1 MSEEEALQLLLK
13 RSEASRTDMNL
24 QEGANI
30 VKRLGYHALAID
42 QAGAYILARDLSL
55 GLYMTH
61 FFDRKEK
68 DLNKVPELWNYRRRL
83 KTDTEV
89 ETKLTVF
96 TTWELSLDLISG
108 DLTTRKDK
116 IHILTLVAFLDSKEI
131 SDNLFGIM
139 DLRTVTG

>member
-1 MSEEEALQLLLK
+1 
-13 RSEASRTDMNL
+13 
-24 QEGANI
+24 
-30 VKRLGYHALAID
+30 
-42 QAGAYILARDLSL
+42 
-55 GLYMTH
+55 
-61 FFDRKEK
+61 
-68 DLNKVPELWNYRRRL
+68 VPELWNYRRRL